1 MSYNVYEIAALIV
14 AISVSA
20 LAIAAIPAVLQ
31 IKRTI
36 KAVEDLS
43 LETKKSVETLNG
55 ILKRIDCGVAV
66 FEETAARFKQTGE
79 RISDFIDSLVENVK
93 KPIAVVASV
102 VSVIEYAFKLF
113 FGKGRKKGGV
123 QNDD

>member
-1 MSYNVYEIAALIV
+1 MSYNVYEIAALMA

-36 KAVEDLS
+36 RAVEDLS

-79 RISDFIDSLVENVK
+79 RISDVIDSFMENIK
-93 KPIAVVASV
+93 KPIAVVAGVLS
-102 VSVIEYAFKLF
+102 SIEYAFKLF
-113 FGKGRKKGGV
+113 FGKERKKGGV
-123 QNDD
+123 QNDE

>member
-1 MSYNVYEIAALIV
+1 MSYNLYEIAALIA
-14 AISVSA
+14 AISAAA
-20 LAIAAIPAVLQ
+20 LAISAIPAVLQ
-31 IKRTI
+31 IKKTI

-55 ILKRIDCGVAV
+55 ILKRIDCGAAA

-79 RISDFIDSLVENVK
+79 RISDVIDAFVENVK
-93 KPIAVVASV
+93 KPVAIVASV
-102 VSVIEYAFKLF
+102 LSTIEYAFKLF
-113 FGKGRKKGGV
+113 FRKERKKGGV